1 MSMKKSFIWTLA
13 AALTC
18 GMAFTSCAKQ
28 DYPTPWNDPDS
39 GWDNYSTNSS
49 TVIDFED
56 EASGDIFVPNKL
68 KYEIVKDETTENG
81 TNVAKFT
88 YDGKGFCFATYSIKD
103 LEDATKVKA
112 SYDFCFPASIS
123 GEAAIALGDETV
135 ENLENGGF
143 NLSNVQYGFGSNGAI
158 FYLGASR
165 GKINGA
171 NQNYFWVNGTPV
183 ATTISEEGR
192 KADDLWGKWFHVDMV
207 VNVTTKTLDFVV
219 KHNDEIWYE
228 GKDSAF
234 ISPNANACTQLGVFL
249 GNSGSILIDNISFTK
264 TSGDT
269 KIEYANYT
277 ISYVDTEGNAI
288 PEDVKA
294 TITRR
299 GKVGDAI
306 TLLDADKADFSTA
319 DGSVK
324 YIYQSDNSEG
334 ATITAEGTEIK
345 IVYKSEVVPKYQY
358 IFNCM
363 IEGATGT
370 DAILAQFRGEQFVGT
385 TTTVYLPIGYYRNG
399 KCYTTAPAQYNGK
412 TAAVNGTEAK
422 TQGYILTT
430 INYSLDENM
439 VYFADC
445 EDMEIVGGFE
455 NGYSFGTFNRV
466 SQGKHI
472 RLLVGSSMTTKDAIA
487 TAGTY
492 DIALYGRCDL
502 TSSPNAYPVTIYIVA
517 ADGTETKVE
526 VTSSPESYATAG
538 GTMGW
543 FTFSGVTIPV
553 GAKLKFV
560 NETDNKVFGYDCL
573 KVTKPAAE

>member
-39 GWDNYSTNSS
+39 GWGNYSTNSS
-49 TVIDFED
+49 TETNFENEDDLTKFEVADASKLAASVVED
-56 EASGDIFVPNKL
+56 EAAGSKVAQFVRSGSSGFGFAAL
-68 KYEIVKDETTENG
+68 KMPE
-81 TNVAKFT
+81 
-88 YDGKGFCFATYSIKD
+88 
-103 LEDATKVKA
+103 LEDATKAKVA
-112 SYDFCFPASIS
+112 FDFMIPAEILGQSAIS
-123 GEAAIALGDETV
+123 LGDANVHNAT
-135 ENLENGGF
+135 NGGF
-143 NLSNVQYGFGSNGAI
+143 NTSSGQYGFGTNGAI
-158 FYLGASR
+158 FYMGAFR
-165 GKINGA
+165 GKAYGKSNENYFQINGVPA
-171 NQNYFWVNGTPV
+171 AASQ
-183 ATTISEEGR
+183 EEHLA
-192 KADDLWGKWFHVDMV
+192 ADVWGNWFHADFEIDITNKT
-207 VNVTTKTLDFVV
+207 VNYAISKG
-219 KHNDEIWYE
+219 NEIWWE
-228 GKDSAF
+228 GEDVAF
-234 ISPNANACTQLGVFL
+234 VSENVQSFTQLSLYVGY
-249 GNSGSILIDNISFTK
+249 SGTYKIDNVKITK
-264 TSGDT
+264 TSGDPNV
-269 KIEYANYT
+269 EYADYT

-288 PEDVKA
+288 PEDLKT

-306 TLLDADKADFSTA
+306 TLLDADKANFTNA
-319 DGSVK
+319 DGSIK
-324 YIYQSDNSEG
+324 YTYQSDNTEG
-334 ATITAEGTEIK
+334 ATITAEGTQIK

-363 IEGATGT
+363 IEGATGI
-370 DAILAQFRGEQFVGT
+370 DAILAQIRGEEFEGK
-385 TTTVYLPIGYYRNG
+385 TTTVYLPIGYYKNG

-455 NGYSFGTFNRV
+455 NGFSFGTFNRV

-472 RLLVGSSMTTKDAIA
+472 RLNVGTSMTTKDAIA

-492 DIALYGRCDL
+492 DIALYGRSDKG
-502 TSSPNAYPVTIYIVA
+502 TSSPVTIYIVA
-517 ADGTETKVE
+517 SDGTETKVE
-526 VTSSPESYATAG
+526 AAASPETYGNAG
-538 GTMGW
+538 MGW
-543 FTFSGVTIPV
+543 FTFAGVTIPA

-560 NETDNKVFGYDCL
+560 NETTGNGFGYDCL

>member
-39 GWDNYSTNSS
+39 GWGNYSTNSS
-49 TVIDFED
+49 TETNFENEDDLTKFEVADASKLAASVVED
-56 EASGDIFVPNKL
+56 EAAGSKVAQFVRSGSSGFGFAAL
-68 KYEIVKDETTENG
+68 KMPE
-81 TNVAKFT
+81 
-88 YDGKGFCFATYSIKD
+88 
-103 LEDATKVKA
+103 LEDATKAKVA
-112 SYDFCFPASIS
+112 FDFMIPAEILGQSAIS
-123 GEAAIALGDETV
+123 LGDANVHNAT
-135 ENLENGGF
+135 NGGF
-143 NLSNVQYGFGSNGAI
+143 NTSSGQYGFGTNGAI
-158 FYLGASR
+158 FYMGAFR
-165 GKINGA
+165 GKAYGKSNENYFQINGVPA
-171 NQNYFWVNGTPV
+171 AASQ
-183 ATTISEEGR
+183 EEHLA
-192 KADDLWGKWFHVDMV
+192 ADVWGNWFHADFEIDITNKT
-207 VNVTTKTLDFVV
+207 VNYAISKG
-219 KHNDEIWYE
+219 NEIWWE
-228 GKDSAF
+228 GEDVAF
-234 ISPNANACTQLGVFL
+234 VSENVQSFTQLSLYVGY
-249 GNSGSILIDNISFTK
+249 SGTYKIDNVKITK
-264 TSGDT
+264 TSGDPNV
-269 KIEYANYT
+269 EYADYT

-288 PEDVKA
+288 PEDLKT

-306 TLLDADKADFSTA
+306 TLLDADKANFTNA
-319 DGSVK
+319 DGSIK
-324 YIYQSDNSEG
+324 YTYQSDNSEG
-334 ATITAEGTEIK
+334 ATITAEGTQIK

-363 IEGATGT
+363 IEGATGI
-370 DAILAQFRGEQFVGT
+370 DAILAQIRGEEFEGK

-445 EDMEIVGGFE
+445 EDMEIVGGTA
-455 NGYSFGTFNRV
+455 NGFSWGTFNRV

-472 RLLVGSSMTTKDAIA
+472 RLNAGTSMTTKDAIS

-492 DIALYGRCDL
+492 DIALYVRNDSKT
-502 TSSPNAYPVTIYIVA
+502 TSTSVTPYIVA
-517 ADGTETKVE
+517 SDGTETKVE
-526 VTSSPESYATAG
+526 AAASPETYASAV
-538 GTMGW
+538 MGW
-543 FTFSGVTIPV
+543 FTFSGVQIPA

-560 NETDNKVFGYDCL
+560 NETTLDGIGYDCL